1 MSSIQNVDSAPD
13 YIMKFI
19 HMNMEQL
26 CKIYDEGLTNN
37 PELDK
42 GVMVFQCSQENN
54 KMDVQFMNDEM
65 MCEILQ
71 KESVINLKNNITEN
85 KKLFF
90 IQDLDLN
97 SVFLIQV

>member
-1 MSSIQNVDSAPD
+1 MSIQTIDSAPD

-19 HMNMEQL
+19 HINMEQL
-26 CKIYDEGLTNN
+26 CKIYDEGMYNN
-37 PELDK
+37 PDLDK
-42 GVMVFQCSQENN
+42 GIMVFQCSEKEN

-65 MCEILQ
+65 MCEILE
-71 KESVINLKNNITEN
+71 KESIMNLKNNIQKD

-90 IQDLDLN
+90 IRDLDLN